1 MNSGTESQALVRMTA
16 AMAPFSSASQVMGS
30 EITPDC
36 SNTALST
43 PYWPLKIHAARKAV
57 TVVGSTQGSSEAART
72 KPRPA
77 NDWFIISAQPR
88 PRMKVRPV
96 VSTTNT
102 RVLSQTVAIPGSAS
116 SLWKFARPTKAGLSI
131 SMVYLYSES
140 RSDCRKGTKMTAAK
154 ATRAGSSSRKP
165 VRRSWALSPGRLA
178 AGEGF
183 VIGAASQARTMRG
196 STLGQLGHLGF
207 QPLAHAVNGR
217 LRRLL
222 AQQSALH
229 LFANNVDRFG

>member
-1 MNSGTESQALVRMTA
+1 MSTGTSTSG
-16 AMAPFSSASQVMGS
+16 P
-30 EITPDC
+30 
-36 SNTALST
+36 
-43 PYWPLKIHAARKAV
+43 
-57 TVVGSTQGSSEAART
+57 
-72 KPRPA
+72 
-77 NDWFIISAQPR
+77 
-88 PRMKVRPV
+88 
-96 VSTTNT
+96 
-102 RVLSQTVAIPGSAS
+102 
-116 SLWKFARPTKAGLSI
+116 
-131 SMVYLYSES
+131 
-140 RSDCRKGTKMTAAK
+140 MTAAK